1 MKTIEEQ
8 AKEYG
13 LKVYQVWDSSVI
25 ATRAEDGFKAGA
37 KAAQRWIPVEEE
49 LPERF
54 TTILIKRSRPFHLY
68 PITGFLG
75 SKENNFYSNESAN
88 ILQNVTH
95 WRPIE

>member
-37 KAAQRWIPVEEE
+37 KAAQRWIPIEEE
-49 LPERF
+49 LPEDSTDVLVKNDVNKIMSMSLF
-54 TTILIKRSRPFHLY
+54 IDKEFH
-68 PITGFLG
+68 PDFF
-75 SKENNFYSNESAN
+75 S
-88 ILQNVTH
+88 
-95 WRPIE
+95 